1 MYKLLK
7 FTLDFCLF
15 GFFLGMFIAEEFYD
29 VKMIEQLKLLDQNLS
44 SSPTLNTVNDCLSKN
59 KPFFSPQSLFM
70 IPVAFMVMM
79 KQMKSLFA
87 VLS

>member
-1 MYKLLK
+1 
-7 FTLDFCLF
+7 
-15 GFFLGMFIAEEFYD
+15 MFIAEEFYD

-79 KQMKSLFA
+79 KQMKSSFA